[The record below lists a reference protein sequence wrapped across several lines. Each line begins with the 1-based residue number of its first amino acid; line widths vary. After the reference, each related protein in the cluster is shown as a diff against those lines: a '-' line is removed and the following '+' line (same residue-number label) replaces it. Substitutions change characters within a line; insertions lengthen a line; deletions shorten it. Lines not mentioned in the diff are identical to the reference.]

1 MVLDAKSIESGKL
14 VCIKRIERIS
24 EEIEIARF
32 LSSAENL
39 LDTRNRCPP
48 LLASFSDPTIP
59 NVNYIVMPL
68 LRPFDDPEFG
78 ALGEV
83 VDFVTQVLEVR

>member
-39 LDTRNRCPP
+39 LDVRNHCPP